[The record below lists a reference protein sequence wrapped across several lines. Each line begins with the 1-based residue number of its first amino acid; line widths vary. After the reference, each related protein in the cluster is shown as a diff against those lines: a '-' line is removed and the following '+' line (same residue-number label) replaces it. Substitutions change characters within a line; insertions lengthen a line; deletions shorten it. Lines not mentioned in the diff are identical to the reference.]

1 MRKYT
6 QHNSCGVETM
16 SDFYTKKLAGYN
28 RRGLLKLGSA
38 AALTSMFSACS
49 DGAVVSKTGLSSA
62 PNFLFLPIDD
72 LNDWIGVLGTN
83 ANVKTPNIDALAGCG
98 MLFTNAHAQA
108 PICSPSR
115 ASLMSGLH
123 PHQTGLYGQMP
134 DDKLRAAI
142 QAVSPTP
149 FLSEYLKD
157 AGYYTAGRGKLFHQG
172 APEGSFDEYFRDG
185 DFGPKPP
192 KRLKWDSNKTHTDWG
207 VFPETDGEMID
218 YQTAR
223 WGEKWLQK
231 NHAKPFFLGLGMI
244 RPHVPW
250 HTPKKWFDM
259 YPLEDIKLP
268 PWLETDMDDIPL
280 AGQKLTAV
288 PQMPTIEWAIENKEW
303 RPILQSYLASISFVD
318 HCIGI
323 AVDALLASA
332 YADNTYI
339 ILFSDHGY
347 HLGEKSRF
355 AKMSLWGRS
364 TRVPLIISGPGVK
377 VGTTESAVGLVDL
390 YPTIVDLAG
399 LPKNAE
405 NSGQSLLPHLEG
417 AASTRRFIT
426 TEYGK
431 DNFAVVDQDYR
442 YIRYAD
448 GSEELYDLRI
458 DPHEWKNVA
467 SDPKYS
473 SIKHNLFQEI
483 PAETRATAKG
493 ELYK

>member
-1 MRKYT
+1 MP
-6 QHNSCGVETM
+6 
-16 SDFYTKKLAGYN
+16 DFYTKSLANYN
-28 RRGLLKLGSA
+28 RRRLLTLGSA
-38 AALTSMFSACS
+38 AALASMVSACS
-49 DGAVVSKTGLSSA
+49 DGAGAPKADLSSP

-72 LNDWIGVLGTN
+72 LNDWVGVLGTN
-83 ANVKTPNIDALAGCG
+83 ANVKTPNIDALAGRG

-115 ASLMSGLH
+115 ASLMSGLY
-123 PHQTGLYGQMP
+123 PHQTGLYGQMA

-149 FLSEYLKD
+149 FLSEYLKN

-172 APEGSFDEYFRDG
+172 APEGSFDEYFREG

-192 KRLKWDSNKTHTDWG
+192 KRLKWESNKTHTDWG
-207 VFPETDGEMID
+207 AFPDTDAEMID

-223 WGEKWLQK
+223 WGEEWLQK
-231 NHAKPFFLGLGMI
+231 THEKPFFLGLGMI

-250 HTPKKWFDM
+250 HAPKKWFDM
-259 YPLEDIKLP
+259 YPLEEIKLP
-268 PWLETDMDDIPL
+268 PWLETDMDDIPA
-280 AGQKLTAV
+280 AGKKLTDV

-318 HCIGI
+318 HCVGI
-323 AVDALLASA
+323 AVDALRASA

-377 VGTTESAVGLVDL
+377 VGRTDSAVGLVDL
-390 YPTIVDLAG
+390 YPTIIDLAG
-399 LPKNAE
+399 LPKNPE
-405 NSGQSLLPHLEG
+405 NSGQSLLPHLQG
-417 AASTRRFIT
+417 AASVQRFIT
-426 TEYGK
+426 TEYGQ
-431 DNFAVVDQDYR
+431 DNFAVVNKDFR

-448 GSEELYDLRI
+448 GSEELYDLRV
-458 DPHEWKNVA
+458 DPHEWKNLA
-467 SDPKYS
+467 DAPEYS
-473 SIKHNLFQEI
+473 AIKQELAQEI
-483 PAETRATAKG
+483 PSVTMAKVAG
-493 ELYK
+493 EMYK